1 MKLTNQ
7 KGSTLLQLPIV
18 MAIIGGMATV
28 GLSNA
33 PGILSEARDVK
44 RTADAYQVTL
54 ALGLYYDDHLTYPNI

>member
-1 MKLTNQ
+1 
-7 KGSTLLQLPIV
+7 